1 MVLYGFS
8 QGEKQTLEC
17 SVRKGVL
24 GNFEKF
30 AGKHLRQSL
39 FFNKIAGLNS
49 ATSIKK
55 EALVQVFSCEFYEI
69 SKKTFF
75 KARTVASVLI
85 LYDET
90 IIQAGITCKKIILLK
105 KSSNPILENPLILH
119 TFEVERDLPQ
129 TKKQKYF

>member
-24 GNFEKF
+24 GNFAKF
-30 AGKHLRQSL
+30 AGKHLCQSFL
-39 FFNKIAGLNS
+39 FNKIAGLKF
-49 ATSIKK
+49 ATSVKK
-55 EALVQVFSCEFYEI
+55 EALAQVFSCEFYEI
-69 SKKTFF
+69 FKNTFF

-90 IIQAGITCKKIILLK
+90 IIRAGIACKKILLLK

-119 TFEVERDLPQ
+119 TFEVERDLL
-129 TKKQKYF
+129 